1 MSDRKPA
8 EYLIVIIIAN
18 IIFVA
23 VAWFFA
29 NFVFLEWQK
38 IPTEHFGYDTILKY
52 QDVYGHIDKVA
63 KAIKGSLFAG
73 AVLWAVL
80 NIVLLSALFGKPK
93 RELHGSAR
101 FANDAE
107 IRRAGFLPNDKERTK
122 LQKKKP
128 SNPSILIGKHKGKFL
143 EFFGNEFMFVA
154 APTRSGKGV
163 AIVIPNLLHYPDS
176 VMVLDVKNE
185 NWDLT
190 AGFRAKYQDVYL
202 FSPNPTPQVVNGE
215 KIYRSHRYN
224 PLDYISR
231 DEFERMKD
239 IGDIANIFFPA
250 NSGNDTSDY
259 FNSQAQRLFTG
270 LVLYMIETPERPCTL
285 AELMRIAESPV
296 PLNDWIVQTIEQRK
310 SEGRELSAE
319 CVQALMSYAGNP
331 AENTRGGIDSTMKA
345 PLIIFTDPVV
355 ASATSYSD
363 FRLDEVRKK
372 KMTIYVGI
380 QPNALPR
387 FSKLLNIMFS
397 QLLGI
402 NTQVLPEQDPSLRH
416 QCLVLLDEFTALG
429 KIEIVQKSVAFMAG
443 YNMRLMLIFQS
454 KSQVE
459 GVYGKEGAKDI
470 FANMA
475 CQVEYTPTE
484 QDQAE
489 ELSRKLGTETVKGK
503 SVSRNRGKGGGGS
516 VSTSDQSRA
525 LMLPQ
530 ELKEMD
536 AEKEIIIFRRTHPI
550 FCDKAFY
557 YTSPDVFGKRMK
569 RVEEPA
575 QGLDIPAKHQPPILD
590 IKETLKIMRGLV
602 KDPADHYSK
611 LPTTE
616 KLQETNPE
624 YLAKVGESFGFNEDF
639 LKYLDSLSNE
649 AVKEMVEK
657 ERVNNNSIEL
667 DENPNEVDFDLDD
680 PNEFDPDFIQE
691 VYDEFAGLF

>member
-29 NFVFLEWQK
+29 NYVFMEWQK

-63 KAIKGSLFAG
+63 KAIKGSILAG
-73 AVLWAVL
+73 AVMWLVL
-80 NIVLLSALFGKPK
+80 NVVVFTALFSKPK

-107 IRRAGFLPNDKERTK
+107 IRRAGFLPNDKERAK
-122 LQKKKP
+122 LQTKKP
-128 SNPSILIGKHKGKFL
+128 SNPSILIGKHKNKFL

-202 FSPNPTPQVVNGE
+202 FSPSPTPQIVNGE

-355 ASATSYSD
+355 AAATSASD
-363 FRLDEVRKK
+363 FRLDKVRKK

-402 NTQVLPEQDPSLRH
+402 NTQVLPEQDPSLKH

-429 KIEIVQKSVAFMAG
+429 KVEIIQKSVAYMAG

-459 GVYGKEGAKDI
+459 GVYGKDGAKDI

-484 QDQAE
+484 QEQAE
-489 ELSRKLGTETVKGK
+489 ELSRKLGTQTVKGK

-516 VSTSDQSRA
+516 ISTSDQSRA

-536 AEKEIIIFRRTHPI
+536 AEKEIIFFRRTPPI

-590 IKETLKIMRGLV
+590 IKAMLKVMRGSTDEPLTNPNQLPPTQKIAKDNPNYFDEVGKNFGIDEHFMAHIDTLDDTTV
-602 KDPADHYSK
+602 KD
-611 LPTTE
+611 L
-616 KLQETNPE
+616 
-624 YLAKVGESFGFNEDF
+624 LAKER
-639 LKYLDSLSNE
+639 SNHID
-649 AVKEMVEK
+649 VH
-657 ERVNNNSIEL
+657 
-667 DENPNEVDFDLDD
+667 ENCNEVDFNLDD
-680 PNEFDPDFIQE
+680 ESEFDADFTQE
-691 VYDEFAGLF
+691 VYNEFAGLFD

>member
-1 MSDRKPA
+1 MIDRKPA

-18 IIFVA
+18 IIFVGL
-23 VAWFFA
+23 AWFFA

-38 IPTEHFGYDTILKY
+38 IPMDYYGYDTILKY
-52 QDVYGHIDKVA
+52 QDTYGHIDKVA
-63 KAIKGSLFAG
+63 KAIKGSFLAG
-73 AVLWAVL
+73 AVMWLVL
-80 NIVLLSALFGKPK
+80 NVVVFTALFSKPK

-101 FANDAE
+101 FANDSE
-107 IRRAGFLPNDKERTK
+107 IRRAGFLPNDKERAK
-122 LQKKKP
+122 LQTKKP
-128 SNPSILIGKHKGKFL
+128 SNPSILIGKHKNKFL

-202 FSPNPTPQVVNGE
+202 FSPNPTPQIVNGE

-296 PLNDWIVQTIEQRK
+296 PLNEWIVATIEQRK
-310 SEGRELSAE
+310 KDKNELSSE
-319 CVQALMSYAGNP
+319 CIQALMSYAGNP

-355 ASATSYSD
+355 AAATSASD
-363 FRLDEVRKK
+363 FRLDKVRKK

-402 NTQVLPEQDPSLRH
+402 NTQVLPEQDDGLKH

-489 ELSRKLGTETVKGK
+489 ELSRKLGTQTVKGK

-536 AEKEIIIFRRTHPI
+536 AEKEIIFFRRTPPI

-590 IKETLKIMRGLV
+590 VVGMLKVMRGIVGNDV
-602 KDPADHYSK
+602 KTHKDLQPVAHYK
-611 LPTTE
+611 KHHANFVDL
-616 KLQETNPE
+616 L
-624 YLAKVGESFGFNEDF
+624 GEAFGFSKAELAELDALEAKAKADKASQSNVINEITAD
-639 LKYLDSLSNE
+639 DSDDDDIIEFDLSNPDE
-649 AVKEMVEK
+649 FEK
-657 ERVNNNSIEL
+657 EFV
-667 DENPNEVDFDLDD
+667 
-680 PNEFDPDFIQE
+680 
-691 VYDEFAGLF
+691 DEFNF

>member
-8 EYLIVIIIAN
+8 EYLIIIIIAN
-18 IIFVA
+18 IIFVGL
-23 VAWFFA
+23 AWFFA

-38 IPTEHFGYDTILKY
+38 IPMDYYGYDTILKY
-52 QDVYGHIDKVA
+52 QDTYGHIDKVA
-63 KAIKGSLFAG
+63 KAIKGSILAG
-73 AVLWAVL
+73 VVMWLVL
-80 NIVLLSALFGKPK
+80 NVVVFTALFSKPK

-107 IRRAGFLPNDKERTK
+107 IRRAGFLPNDKERAK
-122 LQKKKP
+122 LQTKKP
-128 SNPSILIGKHKGKFL
+128 SNPSILIGKHKNKFL

-202 FSPNPTPQVVNGE
+202 FSPNPTPQIVNGE

-355 ASATSYSD
+355 AAATSASD
-363 FRLDEVRKK
+363 FRLDKVRKK

-402 NTQVLPEQDPSLRH
+402 NTQVLPEQDDGLKH

-489 ELSRKLGTETVKGK
+489 ELSRKLGTQTVKGK

-516 VSTSDQSRA
+516 ISTSDQSRA

-536 AEKEIIIFRRTHPI
+536 AEKEIIFFRRTPPI

-575 QGLDIPAKHQPPILD
+575 QGLDIPAKHQPPILN
-590 IKETLKIMRGLV
+590 IKETLKIMRGIV
-602 KDPADHYSK
+602 KNPADHYSK
-611 LPTTE
+611 LQTTKE
-616 KLQETNPE
+616 IEASNPE
-624 YLAKVGESFGFNEDF
+624 YFDAVGKNFGIDEHFMAHIDTLDDTTVKDLLAKER
-639 LKYLDSLSNE
+639 SNHID
-649 AVKEMVEK
+649 VH
-657 ERVNNNSIEL
+657 
-667 DENPNEVDFDLDD
+667 ENCNEVDFNLDD
-680 PNEFDPDFIQE
+680 ESEFDADFMQD
-691 VYDEFAGLF
+691 VHDEFANLF

>member
-1 MSDRKPA
+1 MRDRKPA

-18 IIFVA
+18 LIFVCA
-23 VAWFFA
+23 AWFFA
-29 NFVFLEWQK
+29 NYVFIYWQK
-38 IPTEHFGYDTILKY
+38 IPMAYYGYDTLLKY
-52 QDVYGHIDKVA
+52 QDQYGHIDKVA
-63 KAIKGSLFAG
+63 KAIKGSMAAGGVLWLVLNGVVLTALFA
-73 AVLWAVL
+73 
-80 NIVLLSALFGKPK
+80 KPK

-101 FANDAE
+101 FASDSD
-107 IRRAGFLPNDKERTK
+107 IRRAGFLPNDKERAK
-122 LQKKKP
+122 LQAKSP
-128 SNPSILIGKHKGKFL
+128 SHPSILIGKHKNQFL

-185 NWDLT
+185 NWNLT
-190 AGFRAKYQDVYL
+190 AGFRSKYQDVYL
-202 FSPNPTPQVVNGE
+202 FSPNPTPEIINGE

-239 IGDIANIFFPA
+239 IGDIANIFFP
-250 NSGNDTSDY
+250 NNTGNDTSDY
-259 FNSQAQRLFTG
+259 FNGQAQRLFTG
-270 LVLYMIETPERPCTL
+270 LVLYMMETPDRPCTL
-285 AELMRIAESPV
+285 AELMRIAESPI
-296 PLNDWIVQTIEQRK
+296 PLNEWIVATIEQRK
-310 SEGRELSAE
+310 KDGRELSAE
-319 CVQALMSYAGNP
+319 CIQALMSYAGNP
-331 AENTRGGIDSTMKA
+331 AENTRGGIDSTMKV

-355 ASATSYSD
+355 AAATSASD
-363 FRLDEVRKK
+363 FRLDEVRKR
-372 KMTIYVGI
+372 KMSIYVGI

-402 NTQVLPEQDPSLRH
+402 NTQVLPEQDDSLKH

-489 ELSRKLGTETVKGK
+489 ELSRKLGTQTVKGK
-503 SVSRNRGKGGGGS
+503 SISRNRGKGGGGS
-516 VSTSDQSRA
+516 ISTSDQSRA

-536 AEKEIIIFRRTHPI
+536 ANKQIIFFRRTPPI

-557 YTSPDVFGKRMK
+557 YASPNVFVKRMAS
-569 RVEEPA
+569 VNEPA
-575 QGLDIPAKHQPPILD
+575 KGLDIPTEHEPPILD
-590 IKETLKIMRGLV
+590 IKETLKIMRGV
-602 KDPADHYSK
+602 IKDPADHYSK
-611 LPTTE
+611 LPTTKE
-616 KLQETNPE
+616 LKDSNPE
-624 YLAKVGESFGFNEDF
+624 YLDKVGECLSFDQEF
-639 LKYLDSLSNE
+639 LAYIDTLDKKDVQKLL
-649 AVKEMVEK
+649 EK
-657 ERVNNNSIEL
+657 EKEFTAEA
-667 DENPNEVDFDLDD
+667 DDDPNEVDFDLDD
-680 PNEFDPDFIQE
+680 PSEFDPEFTQE

>member
-1 MSDRKPA
+1 MSDRKTA
-8 EYLIVIIIAN
+8 EYLIVIIVAN
-18 IIFVA
+18 LIFMG

-29 NFVFLEWQK
+29 NYVFMEWQK

-190 AGFRAKYQDVYL
+190 AGFRSKYQDVYL
-202 FSPNPTPQVVNGE
+202 FSPNPTPQIVNGE

-331 AENTRGGIDSTMKA
+331 ADNTRGGIDSTMKA

-402 NTQVLPEQDPSLRH
+402 NTQVLPEQDPSLKH

-557 YTSPDVFGKRMK
+557 YTSPDVFGKCMK

-575 QGLDIPAKHQPPILD
+575 QGLDIPAKHQPPILN
-590 IKETLKIMRGLV
+590 IKETLKIMRGIV
-602 KDPADHYSK
+602 KNPADHYSK
-611 LPTTE
+611 LQTTKE
-616 KLQETNPE
+616 IEASNPE
-624 YLAKVGESFGFNEDF
+624 YLDKVGKSFGFDEDF
-639 LKYLDSLSNE
+639 LNYIDTLDKKD
-649 AVKEMVEK
+649 VKELLEK
-657 ERVNNNSIEL
+657 EKANSIEP
-667 DENPNEVDFDLDD
+667 DDNPNEVDFDLDD
-680 PNEFDPDFIQE
+680 PSEFDDDFTQE
-691 VYDEFAGLF
+691 VYNEFAGLFD

>member
-1 MSDRKPA
+1 MYHEQYGNIPKVKNAIMGSVGA
-8 EYLIVIIIAN
+8 GFATWVILN
-18 IIFVA
+18 VA
-23 VAWFFA
+23 VA
-29 NFVFLEWQK
+29 
-38 IPTEHFGYDTILKY
+38 
-52 QDVYGHIDKVA
+52 VA
-63 KAIKGSLFAG
+63 LFA
-73 AVLWAVL
+73 
-80 NIVLLSALFGKPK
+80 KPK

-128 SNPSILIGKHKGKFL
+128 SNPSILIGKHKDKFL

-176 VMVLDVKNE
+176 IMVLDVKNE

-190 AGFRAKYQDVYL
+190 AGFRSKYQDVYL
-202 FSPNPTPQVVNGE
+202 FSPNPRPQIVNGE

-270 LVLYMIETPERPCTL
+270 LVLYMLETPDRPCTL
-285 AELMRIAESPV
+285 AELMRIAESPI
-296 PLNDWIVQTIEQRK
+296 PLNEWIVSTIEQRK
-310 SEGRELSAE
+310 KDGKELSAE

-331 AENTRGGIDSTMKA
+331 ADNTRGGIDSTMKA

-402 NTQVLPEQDPSLRH
+402 NTQVLPEQDPSLKH

-459 GVYGKEGAKDI
+459 GVYGEDGAKDI

-489 ELSRKLGTETVKGK
+489 ELSRKLGTQTVKSK
-503 SVSRNRGKGGGGS
+503 SISRNRGKGGGGS

-536 AEKEIIIFRRTHPI
+536 AEKEIIFFTRRTLPI

-569 RVEEPA
+569 RVEKPA

-590 IKETLKIMRGLV
+590 IKETLKVMRGLI

-611 LPTTE
+611 LPTTD

-657 ERVNNNSIEL
+657 ERVNNNSIEP

-691 VYDEFAGLF
+691 VHDEFAGLF

>member
-1 MSDRKPA
+1 MSQKQSA
-8 EYLIVIIIAN
+8 GKNIALMLILNIFIVIGAVFLAN
-18 IIFVA
+18 YIFV
-23 VAWFFA
+23 
-29 NFVFLEWQK
+29 EWQK
-38 IPTEHFGYDTILKY
+38 VPSEYYGYKTIYLY
-52 QDVYGHIDKVA
+52 HEQYGHIDKVA
-63 KAIKGSLFAG
+63 KAIKGSILAG
-73 AVLWAVL
+73 VVMWLVL
-80 NIVLLSALFGKPK
+80 NVVVFTALFSKPK

-107 IRRAGFLPNDKERTK
+107 IRRAGFLPNDKERAK
-122 LQKKKP
+122 LQTKKP
-128 SNPSILIGKHKGKFL
+128 SNPSILIGKHKNKFL

-202 FSPNPTPQVVNGE
+202 FSPNPTPQIVNGE

-355 ASATSYSD
+355 AAATSASD
-363 FRLDEVRKK
+363 FRLDKVRKK

-402 NTQVLPEQDPSLRH
+402 NTQVLPEQDDGLKH

-489 ELSRKLGTETVKGK
+489 ELSRKLGTQTVKGK

-536 AEKEIIIFRRTHPI
+536 AEKEIIFFRRTPPI

-590 IKETLKIMRGLV
+590 VVGMLKIMRGIVGNDV
-602 KDPADHYSK
+602 KTYQDLQPVAHYK
-611 LPTTE
+611 
-616 KLQETNPE
+616 KHH
-624 YLAKVGESFGFNEDF
+624 AKFVDLLGEAFGFSQAELAEIDALEAKAKADKASQSNVINEITAD
-639 LKYLDSLSNE
+639 DSDDDDIIEFDLSNPDE
-649 AVKEMVEK
+649 FEK
-657 ERVNNNSIEL
+657 EFV
-667 DENPNEVDFDLDD
+667 
-680 PNEFDPDFIQE
+680 
-691 VYDEFAGLF
+691 DEFNF

>member
-1 MSDRKPA
+1 MAERKFS
-8 EYLIVIIIAN
+8 EYLLVIVVFN
-18 IIFVA
+18 VLA
-23 VAWFFA
+23 VIVCIYFS

-38 IPTEHFGYDTILKY
+38 IPMEHYGYDTILKY

-107 IRRAGFLPNDKERTK
+107 IRRVGFLPNDKERTK

-202 FSPNPTPQVVNGE
+202 FSPNPTPQIVNGE

-402 NTQVLPEQDPSLRH
+402 NTQVLPEQDPSLKH

-459 GVYGKEGAKDI
+459 SVYGKEGAKDI

-536 AEKEIIIFRRTHPI
+536 ADKEIIFFRRTPPI

-569 RVEEPA
+569 RVEQPA
-575 QGLDIPAKHQPPILD
+575 QGLDILAKHQPPILN
-590 IKETLKIMRGLV
+590 IKETLKIMRGIT
-602 KDPADHYSK
+602 KDLADHHSK
-611 LPTTE
+611 LPPTK
-616 KLQETNPE
+616 KLQKTNPE
-624 YLAKVGESFGFNEDF
+624 YLDDLAKCFGFNEEF
-639 LKYLDSLSNE
+639 FASLDSLNE
-649 AVKEMVEK
+649 VEVKELLHTEQ
-657 ERVNNNSIEL
+657 ELHNSIEPDND
-667 DENPNEVDFDLDD
+667 DEDFDLSDIS
-680 PNEFDPDFIQE
+680 NFDPEFVKE
-691 VYDEFAGLF
+691 VNDEFAGLF

>member
-8 EYLIVIIIAN
+8 EYLIIIIIAN
-18 IIFVA
+18 IIFVGL
-23 VAWFFA
+23 AWFFA

-38 IPTEHFGYDTILKY
+38 IPMDYYGYDTILKY
-52 QDVYGHIDKVA
+52 QDTYGHIDKVA
-63 KAIKGSLFAG
+63 KAIKGSILAG
-73 AVLWAVL
+73 AVMWLVL
-80 NIVLLSALFGKPK
+80 NVVVFTALFSKPK

-107 IRRAGFLPNDKERTK
+107 IRRAGFLPNDKERAK
-122 LQKKKP
+122 LQTKKP
-128 SNPSILIGKHKGKFL
+128 SNPSILIGKHKNKFL

-202 FSPNPTPQVVNGE
+202 FSPNPTPQIVNGE

-402 NTQVLPEQDPSLRH
+402 NTQVLPEQDDGLKH

-429 KIEIVQKSVAFMAG
+429 KIEIVQKSVAYMAG

-459 GVYGKEGAKDI
+459 GVYGKDGAKDI

-489 ELSRKLGTETVKGK
+489 ELSRKLGTQTVKGK

-536 AEKEIIIFRRTHPI
+536 AEKEIIFFRRTPPI

-575 QGLDIPAKHQPPILD
+575 QGLDIPAKHQPPILN
-590 IKETLKIMRGLV
+590 IKETLKIMRGIV
-602 KDPADHYSK
+602 KNPADHYSK
-611 LPTTE
+611 LQTTKE
-616 KLQETNPE
+616 IEASNPNYFDAVGKNFGIDE
-624 YLAKVGESFGFNEDF
+624 HFMAHIDTLDDTTVKDLLAKER
-639 LKYLDSLSNE
+639 SNGID
-649 AVKEMVEK
+649 VH
-657 ERVNNNSIEL
+657 
-667 DENPNEVDFDLDD
+667 ENCNEVDFDLDD
-680 PNEFDPDFIQE
+680 ESEFDADFMQD
-691 VYDEFAGLF
+691 VHDEFANLF

>member
-1 MSDRKPA
+1 MSQKQSA
-8 EYLIVIIIAN
+8 GKNIALMLILNIFIVIGAVFLAN
-18 IIFVA
+18 YIFV
-23 VAWFFA
+23 
-29 NFVFLEWQK
+29 EWQK
-38 IPTEHFGYDTILKY
+38 VPSEYYGYKTIYLY
-52 QDVYGHIDKVA
+52 HEQYGHIDKVA
-63 KAIKGSLFAG
+63 KAIKGSILAG
-73 AVLWAVL
+73 VVMWLVL
-80 NIVLLSALFGKPK
+80 NVVVFTALFSKPK

-107 IRRAGFLPNDKERTK
+107 IRRAGFLPNDKERAK
-122 LQKKKP
+122 LQTKKP
-128 SNPSILIGKHKGKFL
+128 SNPSILIGKHKNKFL

-202 FSPNPTPQVVNGE
+202 FSPNPTPQIVNGE

-355 ASATSYSD
+355 AAATSASD
-363 FRLDEVRKK
+363 FRLDKVRKK

-402 NTQVLPEQDPSLRH
+402 NTQVLPEQDLSLKH

-429 KIEIVQKSVAFMAG
+429 KVEIIQKSVAYMAG

-489 ELSRKLGTETVKGK
+489 ELSRKLGTQTVKGK

-536 AEKEIIIFRRTHPI
+536 AEKEIIFFRRTPPI

-590 IKETLKIMRGLV
+590 VVGMLKVMRGIVGNDV
-602 KDPADHYSK
+602 KTHKDLQPVAHYK
-611 LPTTE
+611 KHHANFVDL
-616 KLQETNPE
+616 L
-624 YLAKVGESFGFNEDF
+624 GEAFGFSKAELAELDALEAKAKADKASQSNVINEITAD
-639 LKYLDSLSNE
+639 DSDDDDIIEFDLSNPDE
-649 AVKEMVEK
+649 FEK
-657 ERVNNNSIEL
+657 EFV
-667 DENPNEVDFDLDD
+667 
-680 PNEFDPDFIQE
+680 
-691 VYDEFAGLF
+691 DEFNF

>member
-8 EYLIVIIIAN
+8 EYLIIIIIAN

-29 NFVFLEWQK
+29 NYVFMEWQK

-63 KAIKGSLFAG
+63 KAIKGSILAG
-73 AVLWAVL
+73 VVMWLVL
-80 NIVLLSALFGKPK
+80 NVVVFTALFSKPK

-107 IRRAGFLPNDKERTK
+107 IRRAGFLPNDKERAK
-122 LQKKKP
+122 LQTKKP
-128 SNPSILIGKHKGKFL
+128 SNPSILIGKHKNKFL

-202 FSPNPTPQVVNGE
+202 FSPNPTPQIVNGE

-355 ASATSYSD
+355 AAATSASD
-363 FRLDEVRKK
+363 FRLDKVRKK

-402 NTQVLPEQDPSLRH
+402 NTQVLPEQDDGLKH

-489 ELSRKLGTETVKGK
+489 ELSRKLGTQTVKGK

-536 AEKEIIIFRRTHPI
+536 AEKEIIFFRRTPPI

-590 IKETLKIMRGLV
+590 VVGMLKVMRGIVGNDV
-602 KDPADHYSK
+602 KTHKDLQPVAHYK
-611 LPTTE
+611 KHHANFVDL
-616 KLQETNPE
+616 L
-624 YLAKVGESFGFNEDF
+624 GEAFGFSKAELAELDALEAKAKADKASQSNVINEITAD
-639 LKYLDSLSNE
+639 DSDDDDIIEFDLSNPDE
-649 AVKEMVEK
+649 FEK
-657 ERVNNNSIEL
+657 EFV
-667 DENPNEVDFDLDD
+667 
-680 PNEFDPDFIQE
+680 
-691 VYDEFAGLF
+691 DEFNF